1 MENMVACIL
10 YFGARPDLSRVQGLP
25 TRQFESIENA
35 IRYAVEVM
43 PTDRRLG
50 AWIDVDD
57 GTKLNWSAIEARY
70 LGRTGRSA
78 A

>member
-10 YFGARPDLSRVQGLP
+10 YFGARADLSGVQGLP

-35 IRYAVEVM
+35 VRYAVEIM
-43 PTDRRLG
+43 PTDCRIG

-57 GTKLNWSAIEARY
+57 GRTLNWSAIKARY
-70 LGRTGRSA
+70 LGL
-78 A
+78 